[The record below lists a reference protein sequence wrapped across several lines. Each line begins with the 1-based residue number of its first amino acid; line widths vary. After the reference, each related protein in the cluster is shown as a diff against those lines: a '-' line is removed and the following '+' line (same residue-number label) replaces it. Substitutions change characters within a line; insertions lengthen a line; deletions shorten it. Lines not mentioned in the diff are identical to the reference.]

1 MFRKGEKMDK
11 ISFPFSIKNVFA
23 GFAEVSG
30 VISLEEDTIE
40 IEFQTMDSL
49 AKMIKSDVKDI
60 TVPITDIEEIDF
72 KKSIWGNKLTLR
84 VSRLSMVS
92 EIPSQESGE
101 IRLSI
106 QNKYTEMALN
116 LVSKI
121 NPRVEE

>member
-121 NPRVEE
+121 NPRAEE

>member
-1 MFRKGEKMDK
+1 LKKEKKMDR

-30 VISLEEDTIE
+30 IISLEKDAIE

-49 AKMIKSDVKDI
+49 AKMIKSDIKGI
-60 TVPITDIEEIDF
+60 TIPITDIEEIDF
-72 KKSIWGNKLTLR
+72 KKSRWGNKLTLR
-84 VSRLSMVS
+84 VLKLSMVS